1 MSSDKPDGLAA
12 VLAVL
17 LQLLPGGL
25 WCAWW
30 LWAVNWKKTWPVLAQ
45 GAWAPVLLIALLS
58 SYAWSRVAS
67 CAYPLEIKSLG
78 LVVAIPNFWWQ
89 LGCVSA
95 LVAVALFCGWLQG

>member
-30 LWAVNWKKTWPVLAQ
+30 LWAVNLPSSPMAASTVAWPRPGRDSCNSRST
-45 GAWAPVLLIALLS
+45 GAP
-58 SYAWSRVAS
+58 
-67 CAYPLEIKSLG
+67 CP
-78 LVVAIPNFWWQ
+78 
-89 LGCVSA
+89 
-95 LVAVALFCGWLQG
+95 